1 MIKSLFGFVT
11 SWFAVPTGFGTAGLR
26 RHRISGE
33 ILIVG
38 SWAGQRGVETDEVGI
53 SVRAFDCVYKPFVN
67 ERLMSN
73 VGEPRARAIS
83 SGFSRDVTIQGE
95 VTGIDGLMAATL
107 GVPITVVNDTKTF
120 QPTTYATG
128 TTPPDGLLLLDEV
141 TESQE
146 RAGWRGINMR
156 LSSDPGI
163 SEVSPGP

>member
-1 MIKSLFGFVT
+1 MIKSLLGLVA
-11 SWFAVPTGFGTAGLR
+11 SWFAVPTGFGSAGLR

-53 SVRAFDCVYKPFVN
+53 SVRAFDCAYRPSVN

-83 SGFSRDVTIQGE
+83 SGFSREVTIQGE
-95 VTGIDGLMAATL
+95 VTGATGLMAATL
-107 GVPITVVNDTKTF
+107 GVPITVANDVKTF
-120 QPTTYATG
+120 QPTTYGTG
-128 TTPPDGLLLLDEV
+128 TGPPDGLLLLDEV

-146 RAGWRGINMR
+146 RAGWRSINMR

-163 SEVSPGP
+163 FDTTP